1 MSTVA
6 AGTLAL
12 PTPKDAGF
20 KSLDETEDA
29 KIEQE
34 AGRAGSDPKEE
45 GDDGKLRSEEEQDSG
60 LKFSLKEQI
69 EKDKDEGRLR
79 RWKEQLFGR
88 ADVSAFEYGVGNKA
102 PEVKILTLS
111 IQSPGRPDVDL
122 PFSLGASNN
131 PKRSLFTLKEGS
143 RYRTKFSF
151 NVSNS
156 TVSGLKYA
164 YTVWKTGI
172 RVENTKIMIGSFS
185 PRQEPYTYELEEET
199 IPCGLFARGSYFVR
213 TKFVDDE
220 GKCYMDFS
228 YYFEIRKNWQ

>member
-6 AGTLAL
+6 AGNLAL
-12 PTPKDAGF
+12 PTPKDTAF
-20 KSLDETEDA
+20 KSSGETEDA
-29 KIEQE
+29 KVENG
-34 AGRAGSDPKEE
+34 AVHAGSDRVEE
-45 GDDGKLRSEEEQDSG
+45 DDDGKLRPVEEQDCG

-79 RWKEQLFGR
+79 RWKEHLFGR
-88 ADVSAFEYGVGNKA
+88 ADVSAIELGVGKKV

-111 IQSPGRPDVDL
+111 ILSPGRPDVNL
-122 PFSLGASNN
+122 PFTAPFNS
-131 PKRSLFTLKEGS
+131 KRSLFTLKEGS
-143 RYRTKFSF
+143 RYHTKFSF
-151 NVSNS
+151 NVFNS
-156 TVSGLKYA
+156 AVSGLKYA

-172 RVENTKIMIGSFS
+172 RVENTKKMVGTFS
-185 PRQEPYTYELEEET
+185 PRQEPYTHELEEET

>member
-12 PTPKDAGF
+12 PTPQDAAF
-20 KSLDETEDA
+20 QSLDETEDA
-29 KIEQE
+29 KIEH
-34 AGRAGSDPKEE
+34 GGVRAGSDHKEE
-45 GDDGKLRSEEEQDSG
+45 DDDGKLRSEEEQDSG
-60 LKFSLKEQI
+60 PKFSLKEQI
-69 EKDKDEGRLR
+69 EKDKDEGRLK

-88 ADVSAFEYGVGNKA
+88 ADVSAVEFGVGNNA
-102 PEVKILTLS
+102 PEVKILTLL
-111 IQSPGRPDVDL
+111 IQSPGRPDVNL
-122 PFSLGASNN
+122 PFSMAASNN

-151 NVSNS
+151 NVFNS
-156 TVSGLKYA
+156 AVSGLKYA

-172 RVENTKIMIGSFS
+172 RVENTKIMIGTFS
-185 PRQEPYTYELEEET
+185 PRQEPYTYELEEQI